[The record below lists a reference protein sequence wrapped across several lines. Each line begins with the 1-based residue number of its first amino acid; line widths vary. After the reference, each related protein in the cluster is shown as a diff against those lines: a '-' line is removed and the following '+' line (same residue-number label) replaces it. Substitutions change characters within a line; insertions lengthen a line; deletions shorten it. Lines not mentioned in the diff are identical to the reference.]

1 MRAFN
6 LFELGIDKHWFSLSD
21 SPEYL
26 ERKRTPFVVPNI
38 TIAEIRRAVP
48 PELFKKSTFWGLYYV
63 ARALISAYVVYK
75 LTLFIPL
82 AAPYVGSVGVWVLWA
97 TYWWTQGLVLAG
109 WWCLSHEAGHG
120 GLTNSKWLNHILGFC
135 LHTAILAPYY
145 GWRESHRK
153 HHKATMSVEREENF
167 VPRTRSEYNL
177 QSLTEEDEELED
189 GEQVGY
195 LPAGRKV
202 GTIDPHELFSDAPF
216 YNLIRIVCMQSIG
229 WQTYLFRNSMGNLK
243 YPPGTAN
250 HFLPSSSLFKPKHRN
265 GILIS
270 DIGLITMLFIL
281 GQWTRHA
288 GIAAFLKVYFVPY
301 ILANHHIVLLT
312 YLHHCGDLPYY
323 RRNAWTFVR
332 GALSTEDRPLYGWIG
347 RAVLLNVSHDHVAHH
362 LFSDIPFW
370 NQPYVTECIKKVL
383 QEKGEFGAYNYDRT
397 NSFRAL
403 YRTFTQ
409 CCFIE
414 DEGDVV
420 FYKNRDGVPARQLAP
435 MKS

>member
-1 MRAFN
+1 MPASN
-6 LFELGIDKHWFSLSD
+6 SKLTPLFDLGIDKHWFSLSD
-21 SPEYL
+21 SSEYL

-38 TIAEIRRAVP
+38 TIAEIRAAVP
-48 PELFKKSTFWGLYYV
+48 PELFKKSTFWGLFYV
-63 ARALISAYVVYK
+63 TRAVLSAYVVYK
-75 LTLFIPL
+75 LTPFIPL
-82 AAPYVGSVGVWVLWA
+82 AAPYVGTVGVWGLWA
-97 TYWWTQGLVLAG
+97 TYWWTQGLVLGG
-109 WWCLSHEAGHG
+109 WWCLAHEAGHG
-120 GLTNSKWLNHILGFC
+120 GLTNSKLLNHVLGFC
-135 LHTAILAPYY
+135 LHIAILAPYY
-145 GWRESHRK
+145 AWRESHRK

-167 VPRTRSEYNL
+167 VPRTRSEHNL
-177 QSLTEEDEELED
+177 HPLSTRDGADEELED

-195 LPAGRKV
+195 LPSGRKD

-216 YNLIRIVCMQSIG
+216 YNMIRMFSMQAIG
-229 WQTYLFRNSMGNLK
+229 WQTYLVRNSMGNLK

-250 HFLPSSSLFKPKHRN
+250 HFMPSSPLFKPKHRN
-265 GILIS
+265 GIIAS
-270 DIGLITMLFIL
+270 DIGIIVMLFIL
-281 GQWTRHA
+281 GQWTRHV

-323 RRNAWTFVR
+323 RANTWTFVR

-347 RAVLLNVSHDHVAHH
+347 VDH
-362 LFSDIPFW
+362 LFSEIPFW
-370 NQPYVTECIKKVL
+370 NQPYVTECIKKAL
-383 QEKGEFGAYNYDRT
+383 KEKGELGAYNYDRT

-420 FYKNRDGVPARQLAP
+420 FYKNRDGVAARQLAP
-435 MKS
+435 LKS